1 MADASNPNR
10 GAGSPARG
18 GLSTG
23 AIVIA
28 VLLAFAGAHP
38 PVFLDGPSRLSPAGR
53 LPSRIPDL
61 STPRSLP
68 GADVFST
75 FKDATQD
82 AQFIAPTADQRSL
95 GGKVHISFCQS

>member
-10 GAGSPARG
+10 GAGSTARG

-38 PVFLDGPSRLSPAGR
+38 PVFLDGPSRLFAGGTVAQ
-53 LPSRIPDL
+53 PD
-61 STPRSLP
+61 P
-68 GADVFST
+68 
-75 FKDATQD
+75 
-82 AQFIAPTADQRSL
+82 
-95 GGKVHISFCQS
+95 

>member
-38 PVFLDGPSRLSPAGR
+38 PVFPDDPSRLFAGGTVAQ
-53 LPSRIPDL
+53 PD
-61 STPRSLP
+61 P
-68 GADVFST
+68 
-75 FKDATQD
+75 
-82 AQFIAPTADQRSL
+82 
-95 GGKVHISFCQS
+95 

>member
-10 GAGSPARG
+10 GAGSPAHG

-38 PVFLDGPSRLSPAGR
+38 PVFPGDPSRLFAGGTVAQ
-53 LPSRIPDL
+53 PD
-61 STPRSLP
+61 P
-68 GADVFST
+68 
-75 FKDATQD
+75 
-82 AQFIAPTADQRSL
+82 
-95 GGKVHISFCQS
+95 